1 MTGREVTGAFLAID
15 LGELRDVVADFINQ
29 AGVRE
34 TITAVIEVGLLAWFF
49 YAILR
54 FLHGTRGLAVVKG
67 MLMLGLLLFAVL
79 YLVSEVVGL
88 AFTRLEVASA
98 YLLPTLVVGLV
109 ILFQPE
115 LRRGLSRLSEARRSK
130 AAPSQLADLAA
141 GFANMGRQ
149 RTGALVVFEQ
159 KTGVSGLYDTG
170 VPLDAALSGAMLES
184 IFYPK
189 SPLHDGAVIVQGN
202 RIVAASVTLPLTE
215 STSISRDLGTRHR
228 AAIGLTEETDAVAVV
243 VSEETGQISVAHRG
257 ELHPVDDEEELV
269 ETFLDLLEA
278 YQPEERARRIRPLK
292 WIRHDIGRKASGFVL
307 ALVLWLLL
315 QSQLVGEQDQRLDLT
330 LVATQS
336 EAEVMRRTAP
346 GLYVVVPDGFMV
358 RRDRLV
364 GPELNPGL
372 RNERVKLEYEGLKRD
387 IRDLEL
393 SAVVSI
399 DPAELQEQ
407 DEAVIEVE
415 LTARRFRDPQGESV
429 ELIEFDADPD
439 VLRIPVERRR
449 RTVFQLT
456 AANVGLEGAPAAGY
470 LFDESQIRIEPNLV
484 ALSGPASRIE
494 ELLADP
500 ASLRLAPVTL
510 DGTTLAVSQ
519 DVGLD
524 RGKAHGVLL
533 ETQDG
538 VVTVTVPVSAVP
550 LSVELLL
557 VPVTYVNADALDD
570 RGWGVLQATETLDL
584 LVTGPTSV
592 LSGRGEDWLRQRI
605 ALQYDW
611 RDATL
616 MRAKERVRV
625 ITDLDGELARHAVSV
640 TMMDGRPAEIEYQL
654 EAEAQ
659 GEATAETTGSDGD
672 P

>member
-1 MTGREVTGAFLAID
+1 MFLAID
-15 LGELRDVVADFINQ
+15 LGELRDVVADFIGK

-34 TITAVIEVGLLAWFF
+34 TITAVIEVGLLGWFF
-49 YAILR
+49 YAMLR

-79 YLVSEVVGL
+79 YLVSEMVGL
-88 AFTRLEVASA
+88 SFARLEVAAA

-115 LRRGLSRLSEARRSK
+115 LRRGLSRLSEARSART
-130 AAPSQLADLAA
+130 APSQLSDLAA

-202 RIVAASVTLPLTE
+202 RIVAASVTLPLTD
-215 STSISRDLGTRHR
+215 STSVSRDLGTRHR
-228 AAIGLTEETDAVAVV
+228 AALGLTEETDAVAVV

-257 ELHPVDDEEELV
+257 ELHPVDDEEQLV
-269 ETFLDLLEA
+269 ETFLDLLET
-278 YQPEERARRIRPLK
+278 YQPEEQRRQFHPWQWFR
-292 WIRHDIGRKASGFVL
+292 RDIGRKVGGSLL

-315 QSQLVGEQDQRLDLT
+315 QSQLMGEQDQRLGLS
-330 LVATQS
+330 LVATQA

-346 GLYVVVPDGFMV
+346 AVYVVVPDGFMV

-364 GPELNPGL
+364 DPVLNPGL
-372 RNERVKLEYEGLKRD
+372 RNERVRVEYKGLKRN

-393 SAVVSI
+393 STLISI
-399 DPAELQEQ
+399 DPEDLQGQ
-407 DEAVIEVE
+407 DEKTIEVE
-415 LTARRFRDPQGESV
+415 LTARLFRDASGASA
-429 ELIEFDADPD
+429 ELMDFDADPG

-449 RTVFQLT
+449 RAVFQLT
-456 AANVGLEGAPAAGY
+456 SANVALGGAPATGY
-470 LFDESQIRIEPNLV
+470 QFDESQIRLEPNLV
-484 ALSGPASRIE
+484 SLSGPASRIE

-500 ASLRLAPVTL
+500 ASLRLAPVSL
-510 DGTTLAVSQ
+510 DGSTLAVSQ
-519 DVGLD
+519 VVGLD
-524 RGKAHGVLL
+524 ATLAEGVTL
-533 ETQDG
+533 ETHDG
-538 VVTVTVPVSAVP
+538 LITVTVPIKAQP
-550 LSVELLL
+550 LSMELLL
-557 VPVTYVNADALDD
+557 VPVAYVNADALVA
-570 RGWGVLQATETLDL
+570 RGWSIQQATETLDL
-584 LVTGPTSV
+584 VITGPTSV
-592 LSGRGEDWLRQRI
+592 LSGRNEDWLRQRI

-616 MRAKERVRV
+616 MRAKERVRI
-625 ITDLDGELARHAVSV
+625 ITDLDGELARHGVQVS
-640 TMMDGRPAEIEYQL
+640 MMDGRVPVIEYQL
-654 EAEAQ
+654 EAAPGPEPVS
-659 GEATAETTGSDGD
+659 TDGN